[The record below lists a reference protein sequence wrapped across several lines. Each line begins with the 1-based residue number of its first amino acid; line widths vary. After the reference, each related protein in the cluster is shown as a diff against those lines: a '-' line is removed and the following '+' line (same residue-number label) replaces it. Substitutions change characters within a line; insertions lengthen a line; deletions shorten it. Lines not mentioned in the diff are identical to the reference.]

1 MNQIVKDKMA
11 REIMVVQND
20 KIFSDIVRES
30 KFYNND
36 ESNFEEKFLNNYEY
50 MVRGN
55 AEVNFDY
62 KQPIPYGIVL
72 NENNEI
78 FVYKRG
84 GSGSNAG
91 EHRLHSKIA
100 IGVGGHIEREDENL
114 TNPISDSLIRE
125 IEEELNIKE
134 EDIKSVEAIG
144 YINNE
149 SDEVSKVHIGVAY
162 IVKIHNS
169 NYELLDGELDNGE
182 FVSIQNLEKMIES
195 GDYDVE
201 AWTKIVFEPVKKYL
215 IK

>member
-11 REIMVVQND
+11 REIMVVRND
-20 KIFSDIVRES
+20 KIFSDIVRKS

-36 ESNFEEKFLNNYEY
+36 ESNFEKKILDNYEY

-55 AEVNFDY
+55 AEINFEY

-72 NENNEI
+72 NENNQV

-100 IGVGGHIEREDENL
+100 IGVGGHIEKEDENL
-114 TNPISDSLIRE
+114 SNPISESLIRE
-125 IEEELNIKE
+125 VEEELNIKE
-134 EDIKSVEAIG
+134 NDILSVEAIG

-149 SDEVSKVHIGVAY
+149 TDEVSKVHIGVAY
-162 IVKIHNS
+162 IIKIHNS
-169 NYELLDGELDNGE
+169 NFELLDGELDNGE
-182 FVSIQNLEKMIES
+182 FLSIEKLQEMIDS
-195 GDYDVE
+195 GKYDVE

-215 IK
+215 TK